1 MVLLCCYLNHKILN
15 YHSLK
20 DITFSNKLIF
30 HQFHYSNQIFA
41 SNVTQKDFHTGIPLQ
56 APKFWRPKE
65 EVYLY
70 LQRFLLC
77 FFLLNLSKVCF
88 Q

>member
-30 HQFHYSNQIFA
+30 LQFHYSNQIFA
-41 SNVTQKDFHTGIPLQ
+41 SNVTQKDFHTGIPIIGAQIL
-56 APKFWRPKE
+56 APKRGSIP
-65 EVYLY
+65 
-70 LQRFLLC
+70 LLTKIPSVSS
-77 FFLLNLSKVCF
+77 F
-88 Q
+88 

>member
-30 HQFHYSNQIFA
+30 LQFHYSNQTFA

-56 APKFWRPKE
+56 APKRGSIPLLTKIPSMFLPFKPK
-65 EVYLY
+65 
-70 LQRFLLC
+70 
-77 FFLLNLSKVCF
+77 
-88 Q
+88 